1 MIIKI
6 FKNKKI
12 YQYHAKDVFELD
24 NKLKNKDFSKLA
36 KTSEEETIILKMTK
50 KTNF

>member
-12 YQYHAKDVFELD
+12 YQYNAKDVFELD
-24 NKLKNKDFSKLA
+24 NKLK
-36 KTSEEETIILKMTK
+36 ILKMTK
-50 KTNF
+50 KTKA